1 MNGAFSQRSST
12 LNAASSTQQLSSSS
26 RGGGRKPMPGAPVK
40 SRSTTGTDIAAQDS
54 TGMTNKKNSDAMS
67 NGTGNSSS
75 LAKA

>member
-1 MNGAFSQRSST
+1 
-12 LNAASSTQQLSSSS
+12 
-26 RGGGRKPMPGAPVK
+26 MPGAPVK